1 MTSHGNHRRG
11 LMRYC
16 VSHPDHKTRPP
27 FFVALRHSRER
38 DVLETLIRV
47 GADGCSLYDDPAP
60 RWAASIHRLRK
71 RGIDILTVR
80 EAHGGEHPG
89 HHARYCLISI
99 VVCVPEGR
107 A

>member
-1 MTSHGNHRRG
+1 MTNANNLRRG
-11 LMRYC
+11 MTRYC
-16 VSHPDHKTRPP
+16 VLPSYSKTTTP
-27 FFVALRHSRER
+27 FFVVLRHSRER
-38 DVLETLIRV
+38 DVLEALIRA
-47 GADGCSLYDDPAP
+47 GADGCSLYNDPAP

-89 HHARYCLISI
+89 HHARYYLISM
-99 VVCVPEGR
+99 VACVPEGR

>member
-1 MTSHGNHRRG
+1 MTIHGNHRRG

-38 DVLETLIRV
+38 DALEALIRA
-47 GADGCSLYDDPAP
+47 GATGCSFYDDPAP
-60 RWAASIHRLRK
+60 RWASSVHLLRK
-71 RGIDILTVR
+71 RGIDIITVP
-80 EAHGGEHPG
+80 EPHGGEHPG
-89 HHARYCLISI
+89 RHARYYLISS
-99 VVCVPEGR
+99 VVCAPEGR